1 VPHLFSYGTLQ
12 LRDVQL
18 ANFGRELSG
27 RPDSLPGYRRELVE
41 ITDPAIVQVSGSSQ
55 HPIVLPSDDPSD
67 FVDGAV
73 FEITDAELAAAD
85 EYEVD
90 DYARVA
96 VTLRSGAEA
105 WVYVAKSQENRAL

>member
-1 VPHLFSYGTLQ
+1 VLVPHLFSYGTLQ

-18 ANFGRELSG
+18 ANFGRELAG
-27 RPDSLPGYRRELVE
+27 QPDALPGYRRELIE
-41 ITDPAIVQVSGSSQ
+41 ITDPSVVSISGSAQ
-55 HPIVLPSDDPSD
+55 HPIVVPGDSSDSVP
-67 FVDGAV
+67 GTV

-96 VTLRSGAEA
+96 VRLRSGTEA
-105 WVYVAKSQENRAL
+105 WVYVAIRR